1 MYPRRKLPFII
12 EFVRIA
18 DRNNQNNRN
27 ERMPS
32 LDAFLDHPNSHE
44 KIRQE
49 DYIAGLAKGLA
60 LLEAFGTDRQ
70 RLNVTQVAE
79 RTGISRTAARRYL
92 KTLKY
97 LGYLETDEHYF
108 WLTHRV
114 LRFSSSYLSSA
125 HLPKVAQSFLNLLCA
140 QTSLTFSIVV
150 LDDNEVV
157 PIARSYLPQQDNL
170 RVSPYGMHL
179 GNRLPAHA
187 TSTGKVLLAALPE
200 EAQHTWV
207 KNYGLKRLT
216 PFTIVD
222 ESKFFEV
229 LKGIS
234 LSDYCLSKEE
244 HELGVIAI
252 AVPVFNA
259 QGQAIAALNCMSQ
272 TNRVQEDYLVQQIL
286 PLLRNTANE
295 LRNVI

>member
-1 MYPRRKLPFII
+1 M
-12 EFVRIA
+12 
-18 DRNNQNNRN
+18 
-27 ERMPS
+27 
-32 LDAFLDHPNSHE
+32 
-44 KIRQE
+44 
-49 DYIAGLAKGLA
+49 
-60 LLEAFGTDRQ
+60 
-70 RLNVTQVAE
+70 AE

-222 ESKFFEV
+222 ESKF
-229 LKGIS
+229 LKCLRAFPYRIIVFLKKNMS
-234 LSDYCLSKEE
+234 L
-244 HELGVIAI
+244 A
-252 AVPVFNA
+252 
-259 QGQAIAALNCMSQ
+259 
-272 TNRVQEDYLVQQIL
+272 
-286 PLLRNTANE
+286 
-295 LRNVI
+295 

>member
-1 MYPRRKLPFII
+1 M
-12 EFVRIA
+12 
-18 DRNNQNNRN
+18 
-27 ERMPS
+27 S
-32 LDAFLDHPNSHE
+32 STDAFLEHPSSHE
-44 KIRQE
+44 RIRQE

-60 LLEAFGTDRQ
+60 LLEAFGIDRQ

-79 RTGISRTAARRYL
+79 RTGISRTAARRHL

-97 LGYLETDEHYF
+97 LGYLDTDEHYF

-114 LRFSSSYLSSA
+114 LRLSSSYLSSA
-125 HLPKVAQSFLNLLCA
+125 HLPKIAQSFLNLLCA
-140 QTSLTFSIVV
+140 QTSLTFSLVV

-157 PIARSYLPQQDNL
+157 PIARSYLPQHDNL

-187 TSTGKVLLAALPE
+187 TSTGKVLLATMSE
-200 EAQHTWV
+200 QAQHDWV
-207 KNYGLKRLT
+207 KSYGLKRLT
-216 PFTIVD
+216 PFTIID
-222 ESKFFEV
+222 EATFIDV
-229 LKGIS
+229 LKSIS
-234 LSDYCLSKEE
+234 CSDYCLSKEQ

-252 AVPVFNA
+252 AVPVLNA
-259 QGQAIAALNCMSQ
+259 QGKAIAALNCMSQ

>member
-1 MYPRRKLPFII
+1 MNKQDSYLTHIHS
-12 EFVRIA
+12 
-18 DRNNQNNRN
+18 N
-27 ERMPS
+27 ES
-32 LDAFLDHPNSHE
+32 
-44 KIRQE
+44 IRQD
-49 DYIAGLAKGLA
+49 DYIAGLAKGLT
-60 LLEAFGTDRQ
+60 LLEAFGVDRQ

-97 LGYLETDEHYF
+97 LGYLDTDEHYF

-114 LRFSSSYLSSA
+114 LRFSSAYLSTA
-125 HLPKVAQSFLNLLCA
+125 HLPKITQSFLNLLCA

-150 LDDNEVV
+150 LDENEIV

-187 TSTGKVLLAALPE
+187 TSTGKILLAAMSKQE
-200 EAQHTWV
+200 QMNWIQQ
-207 KNYGLKRLT
+207 YGLKRLT
-216 PFTIVD
+216 PYTVTD
-222 ESKFFEV
+222 EHNFIDV
-229 LKGIS
+229 LDQIRQ
-234 LSDYCLSKEE
+234 SDYCLSKEE

-252 AVPVFNA
+252 AVPILDA
-259 QGQAIAALNCMSQ
+259 KGQAIAALNCMSQ
-272 TNRVQEDYLVQQIL
+272 TNRVQDEYLIQQIL

-295 LRNVI
+295 LRNII

>member
-1 MYPRRKLPFII
+1 
-12 EFVRIA
+12 
-18 DRNNQNNRN
+18 
-27 ERMPS
+27 
-32 LDAFLDHPNSHE
+32 HPNSHE
-44 KIRQE
+44 KIRQD

-170 RVSPYGMHL
+170 RVSPY
-179 GNRLPAHA
+179 
-187 TSTGKVLLAALPE
+187 
-200 EAQHTWV
+200 
-207 KNYGLKRLT
+207 
-216 PFTIVD
+216 
-222 ESKFFEV
+222 
-229 LKGIS
+229 
-234 LSDYCLSKEE
+234 
-244 HELGVIAI
+244 
-252 AVPVFNA
+252 
-259 QGQAIAALNCMSQ
+259 
-272 TNRVQEDYLVQQIL
+272 
-286 PLLRNTANE
+286 
-295 LRNVI
+295 

>member
-1 MYPRRKLPFII
+1 MVKV
-12 EFVRIA
+12 EAV
-18 DRNNQNNRN
+18 
-27 ERMPS
+27 
-32 LDAFLDHPNSHE
+32 LDHPNSQE
-44 KIRQE
+44 QIRQE

-60 LLEAFGTDRQ
+60 LLEAFGVDRQ

-97 LGYLETDEHYF
+97 LGYLDTDEHYY
-108 WLTHRV
+108 WLTYRV
-114 LRFSSSYLSSA
+114 LRLSSSYLSSA
-125 HLPKVAQSFLNLLCA
+125 HLPKIAQSFLNLLSA
-140 QTSLTFSIVV
+140 QTSLTFSLVV

-187 TSTGKVLLAALPE
+187 TSTGKVLLAAQSE
-200 EAQHTWV
+200 AAQHDWV
-207 KNYGLKRLT
+207 KTFGLRRLT
-216 PFTIVD
+216 PFTITD

-234 LSDYCLSKEE
+234 QADYCLSKEE

-252 AVPVFNA
+252 AVPVINA
-259 QGQAIAALNCMSQ
+259 QGKAIAALNCMSQ
-272 TNRVQEDYLVQQIL
+272 TNRVQEDYLIQQIL

>member
-1 MYPRRKLPFII
+1 MTTMDGYL
-12 EFVRIA
+12 
-18 DRNNQNNRN
+18 Q
-27 ERMPS
+27 
-32 LDAFLDHPNSHE
+32 HPNSHE
-44 KIRQE
+44 QIRQE

-60 LLEAFGTDRQ
+60 LLEAFGIDRQ

-79 RTGISRTAARRYL
+79 RTGISRTAARRHL

-114 LRFSSSYLSSA
+114 LRLSSSYLSSA
-125 HLPKVAQSFLNLLCA
+125 HLPKIAQSFLNLLCA
-140 QTSLTFSIVV
+140 QTSLAFSLVV

-157 PIARSYLPQQDNL
+157 PIARSYLPQHDNL

-187 TSTGKVLLAALPE
+187 TSTGKVLLAALSE
-200 EAQHTWV
+200 QAQYDWV
-207 KNYGLKRLT
+207 KSYGLKRLT
-216 PFTIVD
+216 PFTILD
-222 ESKFFEV
+222 ESTFLDV
-229 LKGIS
+229 LKTIS

-259 QGQAIAALNCMSQ
+259 HGKVIAALNCMSQ
-272 TNRVQEDYLVQQIL
+272 TNRVQEDYLIQQIL

>member
-1 MYPRRKLPFII
+1 M
-12 EFVRIA
+12 
-18 DRNNQNNRN
+18 DRQNEVIYHSSSN
-27 ERMPS
+27 E
-32 LDAFLDHPNSHE
+32 H
-44 KIRQE
+44 IRTE

-60 LLEAFGTDRQ
+60 LLEAFGIDRQ

-92 KTLKY
+92 KTLKF

-140 QTSLTFSIVV
+140 QTTLTFSIVV
-150 LDDNEVV
+150 LDDHEVV

-187 TSTGKVLLAALPE
+187 TSTGKILLSALSGDE
-200 EAQHTWV
+200 QMQWIQR
-207 KNYGLKRLT
+207 YGLKRLT
-216 PFTIVD
+216 PFTLID
-222 ESKFFEV
+222 ESVFMET
-229 LKGIS
+229 LKQIS
-234 LSDYCLSKEE
+234 LLDYCLSKEE

-252 AVPVFNA
+252 AVPIMNA
-259 QGQAIAALNCMSQ
+259 QGRAIAALNCMSQ
-272 TNRVQEDYLVQQIL
+272 TNRVQESYLIDQVL

-295 LRNVI
+295 LRNIV